1 MLIAVELQSCSSL
14 KFKGGEYDGLIRF
27 WYTEHF
33 LFYLKRPSLCIEA
46 ELHCH
51 TCTSADIFCSGFYC
65 LLRLL
70 NCRLKALH
78 VRRIFHVALNFFP
91 PRVCV
96 FWGFCRMFFTAFAKG
111 NSFFSPLLR
120 PNFHRAEI
128 VDLSW
133 RSFALLSPLR
143 HTFDIPEIC
152 CAEVHCHLAVFRWGG
167 LGNMIRR

>member
-33 LFYLKRPSLCIEA
+33 LFYLKRPLYR
-46 ELHCH
+46 
-51 TCTSADIFCSGFYC
+51 G
-65 LLRLL
+65 R
-70 NCRLKALH
+70 
-78 VRRIFHVALNFFP
+78 VALSHMYICGYFLFCFLLFTAPVKLQTQSPSCQEDFSCGLEFFFP

-120 PNFHRAEI
+120 PNFHQI

-152 CAEVHCHLAVFRWGG
+152 CAEVHCHLAVFRRGG